1 MMKVAVGTKNKAKV
15 QAVKAVVTQFY
26 GASIEALAVAS
37 DVSEQ
42 PMTNE
47 ETRQGAINRARHARS
62 EGNAEL
68 GFGLEG
74 GVTLI
79 DGQLYICNWVALAT
93 PQRIYTAAGAQL
105 PLPPIVADAVLAG
118 EELGPVM
125 ERYAQQKDVRQH
137 QGAIGIFTDGLV
149 TRQQMFEHILLL
161 VIGQYRYQ

>member
-26 GASIEALAVAS
+26 GASIETLAVAS

-47 ETRQGAINRARHARS
+47 ETRQGAINRARHARN
-62 EGNAEL
+62 EGNADL

-125 ERYAQQKDVRQH
+125 ERYAQQKDVRQN